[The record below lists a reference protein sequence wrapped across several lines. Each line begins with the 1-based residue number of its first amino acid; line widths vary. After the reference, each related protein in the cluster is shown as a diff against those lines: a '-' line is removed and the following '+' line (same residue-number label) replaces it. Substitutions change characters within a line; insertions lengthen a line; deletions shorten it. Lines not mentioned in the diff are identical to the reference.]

1 MSTIQETIH
10 QMGKQARAAAYK
22 LAQLSS
28 DEKNTILRAMAAA
41 IRKATPELL
50 VANAKDLEAG
60 RAKGLSNAMLDRLML
75 DEKRIEAMAAG
86 IDQVATLPDP
96 VGEIMDAWERP
107 NGIRI
112 SQTRVPIGT
121 IGIIYES
128 RPNVTA
134 DAAVLCFK
142 TGNATILR
150 GGSEAIHSN
159 VAIAA
164 ALAEAGAPEHA
175 IQLIPF
181 TDRESVAVLAG
192 MDKYLDLIIP
202 RGGKG
207 LIETVVSLARMPVI
221 KHYDGIC
228 HLFADKEADL
238 EMAVALTVN
247 SKTQKPGV
255 CNALEILLVH
265 RDIAAEFLAA
275 NEASDV
281 QIVRHNSVVSDY
293 FDPARRRLF
302 LRAENYDGKDLAASR
317 DHVSTAYAKD
327 DWAAGYDVVLHN
339 ECYGAI
345 KDEALIQRIAK
356 PHKEGG
362 VPAVFLHCS
371 MHSYRT
377 APNADLWREI
387 VGTKSMYH
395 EAGAILTVK
404 PADAQ
409 HPVMRGFPA
418 EFVTTEKDELY
429 IVEKFWDTAHVLGQS
444 YSEKLKVENP
454 VIWVNENGK
463 YRSFATTLGHP
474 NSTMERPEYLDLV
487 ARGLLWACGKL
498 DAEGKPLPGYE
509 APKR

>member
-10 QMGKQARAAAYK
+10 QMGRQARAAAYK

-28 DEKNTILRAMAAA
+28 DEKNAILRAMAAA
-41 IRKATPELL
+41 VRKAVPELL
-50 VANAKDLEAG
+50 AANAKDLEAG
-60 RAKGLSNAMLDRLML
+60 RSKGLSNAMLDRLKL

-96 VGEIMDAWERP
+96 VGQIMDAWERP

-192 MDKYLDLIIP
+192 MDKWLDLIIP

-228 HLFADKEADL
+228 HLYADKEADL
-238 EMAVALTVN
+238 EMASALTVN

-265 RDIAAEFLAA
+265 RDIAAEFLPKVAA
-275 NEASDV
+275 ALREKNVEIRGCGKVLEIISDATIATEEDWDTEFLELIIAVKIVDSLEEAVAHINEHGSHHTDV
-281 QIVRHNSVVSDY
+281 IVTR
-293 FDPARRRLF
+293 
-302 LRAENYDGKDLAASR
+302 
-317 DHVSTAYAKD
+317 
-327 DWAAGYDVVLHN
+327 
-339 ECYGAI
+339 
-345 KDEALIQRIAK
+345 DEATAE
-356 PHKEGG
+356 H
-362 VPAVFLHCS
+362 FL
-371 MHSYRT
+371 
-377 APNADLWREI
+377 N
-387 VGTKSMYH
+387 
-395 EAGAILTVK
+395 
-404 PADAQ
+404 
-409 HPVMRGFPA
+409 
-418 EFVTTEKDELY
+418 
-429 IVEKFWDTAHVLGQS
+429 
-444 YSEKLKVENP
+444 
-454 VIWVNENGK
+454 
-463 YRSFATTLGHP
+463 
-474 NSTMERPEYLDLV
+474 
-487 ARGLLWACGKL
+487 
-498 DAEGKPLPGYE
+498 
-509 APKR
+509 